1 MSGSIFVHFQHFY
14 IKFQTS
20 AKQSASKATARGKW
34 PFYLLL
40 FHFDRK
46 LKAMNKSAKW
56 STKRE
61 EQTAT
66 EAGLERS

>member
-1 MSGSIFVHFQHFY
+1 M
-14 IKFQTS
+14 
-20 AKQSASKATARGKW
+20 AWWAREDGKW

-56 STKRE
+56 STKRGGGRAMSRRGSGGAQQGGGGAAE
-61 EQTAT
+61 KGPEK
-66 EAGLERS
+66 L